1 MHQKTFG
8 KRLMS
13 SISVICSVYNSA
25 EWLPRYLEA
34 VNNQF
39 ESNIQIVFVE
49 ANSTDNSVKLI
60 KDFDFRDGIDV
71 KIIEKEDRIT
81 IYAAWNLAIRESSGK
96 YIMNWNTDDLI
107 YPSGIQIYNN
117 YTKKFP
123 QSDFFYSPCFM
134 IGSQNFDNITGLRN
148 WPEYSHEILLH
159 LCFGGPFPLV
169 KKSAIEKC
177 GFFKEEY
184 LSSGDYEMWLNLS
197 SNGFK
202 FTKIPE
208 IVGCFYHRENSV
220 SVKNLS
226 KAQEEDKKIQ
236 EFYKRHEH

>member
-1 MHQKTFG
+1 M
-8 KRLMS
+8 
-13 SISVICSVYNSA
+13 
-25 EWLPRYLEA
+25 
-34 VNNQF
+34 
-39 ESNIQIVFVE
+39 
-49 ANSTDNSVKLI
+49 
-60 KDFDFRDGIDV
+60 
-71 KIIEKEDRIT
+71 
-81 IYAAWNLAIRESSGK
+81 
-96 YIMNWNTDDLI
+96 
-107 YPSGIQIYNN
+107 
-117 YTKKFP
+117 
-123 QSDFFYSPCFM
+123 
-134 IGSQNFDNITGLRN
+134 
-148 WPEYSHEILLH
+148 H